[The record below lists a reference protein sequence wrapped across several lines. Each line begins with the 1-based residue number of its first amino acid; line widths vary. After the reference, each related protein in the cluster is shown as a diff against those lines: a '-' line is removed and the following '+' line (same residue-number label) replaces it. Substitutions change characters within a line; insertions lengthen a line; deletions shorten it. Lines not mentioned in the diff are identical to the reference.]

1 MSVQTLDTS
10 FPVYHNH
17 SDIAQNNDDPL
28 IKYDIRPLTLLEIA
42 GCFYTAIPEIPQSVL
57 DQYVPWKP
65 DEPDELSSRPK
76 IALIQPIYFSGSEPE
91 IREPTPASHLK
102 PDYPLTDLPDL
113 LSKPQY
119 LQPCTVVNPLNLNQ
133 TTSDNQTAQTTE
145 IVDYHSSKIER
156 KRKRQRESMRKL
168 RKDPAYVQ
176 RERERQRERYQ
187 NDPDFAERERARK
200 RKRQRERYHNDP
212 DFAQRARKR
221 LHKLRS
227 DPAYVERERA
237 RNRERQRQ
245 RYRNDPVYAQRQR
258 ERQKQRYLND
268 PDFVERERKCRA
280 EYRSKHDKD
289 PAVQNGWAVYV

>member
-76 IALIQPIYFSGSEPE
+76 IALIQQIYFSGSEPE

-119 LQPCTVVNPLNLNQ
+119 LQPCTVINPLNLNQ

-176 RERERQRERYQ
+176 RERERQRERQRERYH

-200 RKRQRERYHNDP
+200 
-212 DFAQRARKR
+212 RKR

-258 ERQKQRYLND
+258 ERYHNDPDYAQRQRERQKQRYLND
-268 PDFVERERKCRA
+268 PDFAERERKRRA